1 MPRGRLSRQDTREFR
16 GHTRDIVNLA
26 NVLATAVAD
35 LPQKRSI
42 LQKLLEC
49 VGQCQRVGGRD
60 RQPGPGLHEFRRAAS
75 GCGDDR
81 NSVSH
86 RLHKRHRYSFMHASA
101 KVGTGQHDRRNRN
114 RFVNLQ

>member
-1 MPRGRLSRQDTREFR
+1 M
-16 GHTRDIVNLA
+16 NLA
-26 NVLATAVAD
+26 NVLTAPVAD
-35 LPQKRSI
+35 LPQKRSV

-49 VGQCQRVGGRD
+49 VGQCLRVGRWNQ
-60 RQPGPGLHEFRRAAS
+60 QPGSRLDELRSASS

-86 RLHKRHRYSFMHASA
+86 RLHKRHRYSFMYATT
-101 KVGTGQHDRRNRN
+101 KVGAGKDDRRNRN